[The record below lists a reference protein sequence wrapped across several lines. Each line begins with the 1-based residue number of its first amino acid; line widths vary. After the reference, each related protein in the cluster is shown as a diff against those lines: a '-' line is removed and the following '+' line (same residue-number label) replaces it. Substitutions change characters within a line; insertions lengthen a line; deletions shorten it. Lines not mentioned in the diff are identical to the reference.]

1 MKTLKLLF
9 LISAFA
15 VSVIAMADIDESTA
29 VSAVSSE
36 WNEYLNA
43 GNTAKV
49 VKLYAK
55 NAVVLPPSSEILSD
69 KVAIKGYWDS
79 LRKVGVNQYV
89 VRTINLRIEGDT
101 AYQTA
106 IWEATRN
113 ADGNVIAFE
122 GNMSNVLKRQK
133 DGSWKISL
141 QSWN

>member
-1 MKTLKLLF
+1 MKTLKLVL
-9 LISAFA
+9 LLVTLSLSA
-15 VSVIAMADIDESTA
+15 IAMADIDKSTA
-29 VSAVSSE
+29 VSAVSNAWS
-36 WNEYLNA
+36 EYLNA
-43 GNTAKV
+43 GNTAKL

-69 KVAIKGYWDS
+69 ETAIRDYWDG
-79 LRKVGVNQYV
+79 LRKVGVHKYV
-89 VRTINLRIEGDT
+89 IRTINLRIEGNT